1 MKTRIVNKDLG
12 KVMGVLLFYLFTF
25 MPLTA
30 QTYSLQQLKDSAL
43 KNNIAI
49 RDAQNS
55 IDAAQQQRKEAF
67 TKYFPNIS
75 ANGGWFNANKNIISR
90 TISPG
95 DYVPTSV
102 AAAFAQILPPQALVD
117 LTTPIP
123 VNLIKDG
130 AMAGVTAVQ
139 PIFAGGQIVN
149 NNRLAR
155 VGVEAT
161 RLQLQLS
168 ENEVEKQTE
177 QYYWQLVTLEEKM
190 NTIKAVEELL
200 ADIYKDVDIA
210 VRAGLIMRNDLLQVQ
225 LRQND
230 IQSQKL
236 KLQNG
241 ISIVQKLLAQYCGLN
256 TDAIT
261 VKKEDIIATVPVE
274 TSGNLMDLAEYQLL
288 QKQVDAAHLK
298 RLITLG
304 QNLPTVAVGAGYNVY
319 NFMDRNR
326 DFGMVFATVIVPISD
341 WWGGSHAI
349 KRKKIEERKAE
360 EELADKAELLNI
372 RMVKAWNDVTEAY
385 QQLSIAQRSIE
396 QAEENLR
403 LNRDYYRA
411 GTSKMSD
418 LLEAQML
425 YQQARDQQTD
435 AYADYQN
442 KRLEYRIATGK

>member
-1 MKTRIVNKDLG
+1 
-12 KVMGVLLFYLFTF
+12 
-25 MPLTA
+25 
-30 QTYSLQQLKDSAL
+30 
-43 KNNIAI
+43 
-49 RDAQNS
+49 
-55 IDAAQQQRKEAF
+55 
-67 TKYFPNIS
+67 
-75 ANGGWFNANKNIISR
+75 
-90 TISPG
+90 
-95 DYVPTSV
+95 
-102 AAAFAQILPPQALVD
+102 
-117 LTTPIP
+117 
-123 VNLIKDG
+123 
-130 AMAGVTAVQ
+130 
-139 PIFAGGQIVN
+139 
-149 NNRLAR
+149 
-155 VGVEAT
+155 
-161 RLQLQLS
+161 
-168 ENEVEKQTE
+168 
-177 QYYWQLVTLEEKM
+177 
-190 NTIKAVEELL
+190 
-200 ADIYKDVDIA
+200 
-210 VRAGLIMRNDLLQVQ
+210 
-225 LRQND
+225 
-230 IQSQKL
+230 
-236 KLQNG
+236 
-241 ISIVQKLLAQYCGLN
+241 VQKLLAQYCGLN

-261 VKKEDIIATVPVE
+261 IKKEDIIATVPVE

-298 RLITLG
+298 RLITVG

-326 DFGMVFATVIVPISD
+326 DFGMVFATVNVPISD